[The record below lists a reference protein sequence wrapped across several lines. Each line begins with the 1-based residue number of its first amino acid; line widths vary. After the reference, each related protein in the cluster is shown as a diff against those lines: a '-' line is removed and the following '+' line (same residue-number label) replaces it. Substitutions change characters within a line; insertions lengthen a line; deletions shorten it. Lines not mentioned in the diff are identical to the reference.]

1 MVRRGVVASLCFAA
15 TLAALCFSN
24 ASAQT
29 LKQTGSI
36 PLGNVAGDI
45 NGLVL
50 DFANQRLFVLEGG
63 AGQLAVVDLPA
74 NKVTQTIERL
84 NAPVGLARAPTE
96 NRLYIA
102 NGDGKV
108 LIYVGA
114 PLKAETE
121 VMLGKDLGAVHYDP
135 GSERMYLPFGPSKV
149 AIFDSIHNKHWND
162 TRLDGRAG
170 PLALADGST
179 LMYIG
184 AAGDKRIMVV
194 DRDNNK
200 QTGSWATGDWADP
213 VSLALDEDAGRLV
226 AAFGKPAG
234 LVWFDLADGSMKGH
248 ADSCARPG
256 QLLADGSR
264 GAVYLTC
271 ADGSIQVFHRDA
283 AGNYAKSGSI
293 DTAPGATAAV
303 MVPLSGRVF
312 LAVPANGSQAAE
324 IRIYEPA
331 S

>member
-1 MVRRGVVASLCFAA
+1 MASFCFAA
-15 TLAALCFSN
+15 ALAALGSST

-36 PLGNVAGDI
+36 PLGSVAGAI
-45 NGLVL
+45 NGLAL
-50 DFANQRLFVLEGG
+50 DFANQRLFVLESG
-63 AGQLAVVDLPA
+63 AGQLAVVDLAA
-74 NKVTQTIERL
+74 NRVSQTIDRL
-84 NAPVGLARAPTE
+84 DAPKGLARAPTE

-121 VMLGKDLGAVHYDP
+121 IPLGQELGAIHYDA
-135 GSERMYLPFGPSKV
+135 GSERMYLPFGDSKV
-149 AIFDSIHNKHWND
+149 AIFDATHNKHWND

-170 PLALADGST
+170 PLALADAST

-184 AAGDKRIMVV
+184 AAGDKRIMVA

-200 QTGSWATGDWADP
+200 QAGSWPTGDYADP
-213 VSLALDEDAGRLV
+213 VALDLDEDAGRLL
-226 AAFGKPAG
+226 AAFDKPAG
-234 LVWFDLADGSMKGH
+234 LAWFDLADGSMKGH
-248 ADSCARPG
+248 ADSCPRPG
-256 QLLADGSR
+256 QLLTDGSR

-271 ADGSIQVFHRDA
+271 ADGSIEIFHRDA
-283 AGNYAKSGSI
+283 AGNYAKSGSVA
-293 DTAPGATAAV
+293 TGAGALAAV

-312 LAVPANGSQAAE
+312 LAVPASATQAAE

-331 S
+331 G

>member
-1 MVRRGVVASLCFAA
+1 MVRRSVVASLCFAA
-15 TLAALCFSN
+15 TLAALGSSN

-36 PLGNVAGDI
+36 PLGDVAGAI
-45 NGLVL
+45 NGLAL

-63 AGQLAVVDLPA
+63 AGQLAVVDLAA
-74 NKVTQTIERL
+74 NKVSQTIDRL

-114 PLKAETE
+114 PLEPETE
-121 VMLGKDLGAVHYDP
+121 VALGKDLGPIHYDP

-149 AIFDSIHNKHWND
+149 AIFDAIHNKHWND

-179 LMYIG
+179 LMYVG
-184 AAGDKRIMVV
+184 AAGDKRIMVA

-200 QTGSWATGDWADP
+200 QAGSWATGDFADP
-213 VSLALDEDAGRLV
+213 VSLALDEDASRLV
-226 AAFGKPAG
+226 AAFDKPAA
-234 LVWFDLADGSMKGH
+234 LAWFDLADGSMKGH
-248 ADSCARPG
+248 ADSCTKPG

-264 GAVYLTC
+264 SAIYLTC
-271 ADGSIQVFHRDA
+271 GEGSIDVFHRDA
-283 AGNYAKSGSI
+283 SGNYARSGSL
-293 DTAPGATAAV
+293 DTAPGAVSAV

-312 LAVPANGSQAAE
+312 LAVPASGSQPAE